1 MKKLFLC
8 LISLLL
14 CGINI
19 KPVLAFPPASSMM
32 LLLMSSNSVAVEI
45 AAGLEPS
52 EIKFSDSQTACTIN
66 VSAPTIG
73 SCYGKTVAVTRT
85 TVSTVATPPNDT
97 YIYTVTWRNPV
108 SHTYFDVTIKPITQ
122 TWLDYWSDL
131 YVSETNTLATAG
143 TNTIK
148 RELLDLN
155 HIQFRTQ
162 VTRQF
167 GLDSETKSIWSK
179 VPSPN
184 PGRISGDVYARSNT
198 INVGR
203 FTLDPRSVV
212 AGNDLG
218 VGTQTAAKQLK
229 PYSINWD
236 LMSKK
241 LDRDFEK
248 FSKEKAIDL
257 PASTIYGT
265 YYLNTRAQDPTS
277 DQEKKY
283 PEGGLWKYKNT
294 SINIGDDT
302 RTLTYHDQGT
312 FLLEGDVIIGNNIIA
327 ADETTD
333 FLFIFAKGDVEISD
347 SVRQLKAVIYSTGSI
362 TLKSNFG
369 DKSGPI
375 EIKGML
381 IAKNNIILPSGD
393 HKKSNII
400 YDNNIP
406 RSLPCFS
413 SLQEIIRFEL
423 P

>member
-1 MKKLFLC
+1 MFLC

-32 LLLMSSNSVAVEI
+32 LLLMPSNSVAVEI

-52 EIKFSDSQTACTIN
+52 EIKFSGSQAACTIN
-66 VSAPTIG
+66 ALKLTID
-73 SCYGKTVAVTRT
+73 SCPGKTVKITRMIVPT
-85 TVSTVATPPNDT
+85 AATPPNDT
-97 YIYTVTWRNPV
+97 YIYTVTWQKPV
-108 SHTYFDVTIKPITQ
+108 PNTYFDVTIKPITQ
-122 TWLDYWSDL
+122 TWLNYWSDL
-131 YVSETNTLATAG
+131 YVSEASSTLAIAG
-143 TNTIK
+143 NNTIK
-148 RELLDLN
+148 RELSDP
-155 HIQFRTQ
+155 HYIQFKTQ
-162 VTRQF
+162 VTRQL
-167 GLDSETKSIWSK
+167 GLNSGTKSIWSK

-184 PGRISGDVYARSNT
+184 PGRISGDVYARST
-198 INVGR
+198 AINVGR

-312 FLLEGDVIIGNNIIA
+312 FLLEGDVIINNDIIA

-362 TLKSNFG
+362 TLKSNSG
-369 DKSGPI
+369 NKSGPI

-381 IAKNNIILPSGD
+381 IAKNDIILPSGG
-393 HKKSNII
+393 HKNSNII

>member
-1 MKKLFLC
+1 M
-8 LISLLL
+8 IV
-14 CGINI
+14 
-19 KPVLAFPPASSMM
+19 P
-32 LLLMSSNSVAVEI
+32 
-45 AAGLEPS
+45 
-52 EIKFSDSQTACTIN
+52 TA
-66 VSAPTIG
+66 
-73 SCYGKTVAVTRT
+73 
-85 TVSTVATPPNDT
+85 ATPPNDT
-97 YIYTVTWRNPV
+97 YIYTVTWQKPV
-108 SHTYFDVTIKPITQ
+108 PNTYFDVTIKPITQ
-122 TWLDYWSDL
+122 TWLNYWSDL
-131 YVSETNTLATAG
+131 YVSEASSTLAIAG
-143 TNTIK
+143 NNTIK
-148 RELLDLN
+148 RELSDP
-155 HIQFRTQ
+155 HYIQFKTQ
-162 VTRQF
+162 VTRQL
-167 GLDSETKSIWSK
+167 GLNSGTKSIWSK

-184 PGRISGDVYARSNT
+184 PGRISGDVYARST
-198 INVGR
+198 AINVGR

-312 FLLEGDVIIGNNIIA
+312 FLLEGDVIINNDIIA

-362 TLKSNFG
+362 TLKSNSG
-369 DKSGPI
+369 NKSGPI

-381 IAKNNIILPSGD
+381 IAKNDIILPSGG
-393 HKKSNII
+393 HKNSNII